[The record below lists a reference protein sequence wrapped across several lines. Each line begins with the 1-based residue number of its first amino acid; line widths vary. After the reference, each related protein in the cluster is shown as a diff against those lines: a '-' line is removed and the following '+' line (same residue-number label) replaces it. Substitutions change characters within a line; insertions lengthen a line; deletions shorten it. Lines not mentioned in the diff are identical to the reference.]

1 MVDVVF
7 ADFENMPEYTF
18 NFKALAVSLV
28 TFIAAYEIIIYCYSR
43 KISGQSVKSIMLE

>member
-7 ADFENMPEYTF
+7 KDFENIPEF
-18 NFKALAVSLV
+18 NFNFEALAISAI

-43 KISGQSVKSIMLE
+43 KISRQSVKSIMLE